1 MATSRKT
8 SSPPTATAKAVKK
21 GKATQTAK
29 ASKASAPSGDIFDL
43 IGKSENIEQA
53 AMAMQAMGHQMRIK
67 ILCLLSSG
75 EITVGEIVEAVGT
88 TQGNV
93 SQHLGILKASGMITS
108 RSEGKKTFYRI
119 DDKRVI
125 KIVAM
130 TRDAFCTG

>member
-1 MATSRKT
+1 MATSPRTAPKN
-8 SSPPTATAKAVKK
+8 SPNKSAPQAKSAKA
-21 GKATQTAK
+21 AK
-29 ASKASAPSGDIFDL
+29 PSAQSGDIFDL
-43 IGKSENIEQA
+43 IGKTENIEQA
-53 AMAMQAMGHQMRIK
+53 AMAMQAMAHPLRIK

-75 EITVGEIVEAVGT
+75 EIAVGEIVEAVGT

-108 RSEGKKTFYRI
+108 RNEGKKTFYRI

-130 TRDAFCTG
+130 TRDAFCSN